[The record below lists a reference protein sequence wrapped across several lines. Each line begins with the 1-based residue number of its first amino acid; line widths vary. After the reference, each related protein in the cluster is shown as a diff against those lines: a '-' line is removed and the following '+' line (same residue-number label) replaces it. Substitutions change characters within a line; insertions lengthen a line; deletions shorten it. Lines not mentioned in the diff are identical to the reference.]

1 MKSKHLLT
9 IIFSLLL
16 GATTNAVAQTAA
28 PADKP
33 FLQSA
38 ATERLYLVTIV
49 TAKSEFAREANA
61 FIKDEYIPAQIKAGI
76 KHLECWRPVFGGAN
90 EYWFIAPMENFA
102 AMDKPNT
109 GALLKALGSPE
120 AVVAFTDKI
129 NRLSAS
135 SRRFVIRVQ
144 PELSY
149 LKPDAPLAKIAV
161 VQNLELAGT
170 RGAEFENY
178 LKNDALPLVKKSGR
192 IGRVTAYSV
201 YGETGLFI
209 FEPQESFANL
219 DKGGSIR
226 QVLDV
231 EAVRKM
237 QAKLVEVVAR
247 TKPATVITLR
257 PELSILPK

>member
-1 MKSKHLLT
+1 MHHL
-9 IIFSLLL
+9 IFSLLISVFAL
-16 GATTNAVAQTAA
+16 RATNALAQTAA
-28 PADKP
+28 PADKA

-61 FIKDEYIPAQIKAGI
+61 FIKDEMIPAYVKGGQ
-76 KHLECWRPVFGGAN
+76 KHLECWRPMFGEAN
-90 EYWFIAPMENFA
+90 EYWFIAPLANFA
-102 AMDKPNT
+102 EFDKPDS
-109 GALLKALGSPE
+109 GFLLKGLGSPE
-120 AVVAFTDKI
+120 AAVAYRDKV

-161 VQNLELAGT
+161 VQNPELT
-170 RGAEFENY
+170 RTREAEFANY

-192 IGRVTAYSV
+192 IGRVTAYSI
-201 YGETGLFI
+201 YGETGWFI
-209 FEPQESFANL
+209 FEPQESFADL
-219 DKGGSIR
+219 DKGSSLR

-237 QAKLVEVVAR
+237 QAKLLGVVAR
-247 TKPATVITLR
+247 TKPMTVITLR